1 MIRTHYLS
9 PTGQIIDDLPPERW
23 AEAIREEHA
32 ILWLDLKE
40 EPPELCE
47 KILCD
52 TFHFHPLAVA
62 NALQEIHI
70 PKVDDWDDYLYLVLH
85 SVNLTPDPD
94 EQINSLEL
102 DMFIGKNYLVSY
114 QEQRIQE
121 VEKVWE
127 TCQHD
132 QRLLKRGPGYI
143 AYQISDELVDGY
155 TQVIEG
161 IEDNFEI
168 LEDQIF
174 DNPDQVTL
182 ERIFRLKRILLHL
195 RRSILPQRDVLNR
208 LARNDYPTLESQYK
222 VFFRDVYDHL
232 VRLNDVNDG
241 LRELVSEALSSYLSV
256 VNNRL
261 NDVMKTLTI
270 ITTLFM
276 PISFLTGFFGMNF
289 FQPAG
294 GLEAWTASPTFI
306 IVLLIFVLTPLGM
319 YLWIKKQRWM

>member
-1 MIRTHYLS
+1 MIRSLS
-9 PTGQIIDDLPPERW
+9 LTSDGQISNNIPPERW
-23 AEAIREEHA
+23 ADILQDEHA
-32 ILWLDLKE
+32 ILWLDIIE
-40 EPPELCE
+40 EPPEISE
-47 KILCD
+47 KILRD
-52 TFHFHPLAVA
+52 IFHFHPLAVA
-62 NALQEIHI
+62 NALQDIHI

-85 SVNLTPDPD
+85 SVYLTPHPD
-94 EQINSLEL
+94 DQINSLEL

-121 VEKVWE
+121 VENVWQN
-127 TCQHD
+127 CQRD
-132 QRLLKRGPGYI
+132 QRYIKRGPGYLV
-143 AYQISDELVDGY
+143 YQITDELVEGY
-155 TQVIEG
+155 TQVIES
-161 IEDNFEI
+161 IEDQFEI
-168 LEDQIF
+168 IEDQIF
-174 DNPDQVTL
+174 DNPNRVSL
-182 ERIFRLKRILLHL
+182 ERIFDYKRILLHL

-208 LARNDYPTLESQYK
+208 LARNDYPSLESQYK

-256 VNNRL
+256 VNNHL

-289 FQPAG
+289 FQPIG
-294 GLEAWTASPTFI
+294 GLDPWTSLIAFI
-306 IVLLIFVLTPLGM
+306 VVLLTVILTPLGM

>member
-1 MIRTHYLS
+1 MIRTYYLS
-9 PTGQIIDDLPPERW
+9 PTGQIANDLPPERW
-23 AEAIREEHA
+23 AEVIQDEHA
-32 ILWLDLKE
+32 ILWMDIIE

-52 TFHFHPLAVA
+52 TFHFHPLAVT

-70 PKVDDWDDYLYLVLH
+70 PKVDDWDEYLYLVLH
-85 SVNLTPDPD
+85 SVYLTPGPD

-114 QEQRIQE
+114 QEQRIHE
-121 VEKVWE
+121 VDNVWE
-127 TCQHD
+127 TYQRD
-132 QRLLKRGPGYI
+132 QRFLKRGPGYI

-155 TQVIEG
+155 TQVIES
-161 IEDNFEI
+161 IEDNFDLI
-168 LEDQIF
+168 EDQIF
-174 DNPDQVTL
+174 DNPNQVSL
-182 ERIFRLKRILLHL
+182 ERIFRLKRVLLHL
-195 RRSILPQRDVLNR
+195 RRSIMPQRDVLNR
-208 LARNDYPTLESQYK
+208 LARNDYPSLESQYK

-289 FQPAG
+289 FQPPG
-294 GLEAWTASPTFI
+294 GLESWTGFASFVV
-306 IVLLIFVLTPLGM
+306 VLLIVVLTPLGM
-319 YLWIKKQRWM
+319 YIWIKKQRWM